1 MASQQPEKVRGV
13 VDMVFLLDVTGSMQ
27 PCIEALKSN
36 IAMFIESLTTKDPQ
50 NPSPVK
56 DWRAKVVGYRD
67 YDADPEPLVDN
78 PFVRTS
84 SELREQ
90 LAGLRAMGGGD
101 EPESLLDALYKVA
114 TIGQAE
120 KGAQTDNPYTWRY
133 RSSAARVVVIFT
145 DAPYKARMSLPEA
158 KGGGFDDVVNV
169 IQANRII
176 LSIFAPELPCYNQLS
191 LIDKSEWDAIP
202 LDGKSPQEALAKFTS
217 DQENFRNTLKQLAKS
232 VSKSADT
239 PEL

>member
-67 YDADPEPLVDN
+67 YDADPEP
-78 PFVRTS
+78 
-84 SELREQ
+84 
-90 LAGLRAMGGGD
+90 LRAMGGGD